1 MAMRDPEEEI
11 KRQLDAVVG
20 ESYEPPRRWGATL
33 AKWLVAAI
41 LAIAAA
47 ALVVG
52 ILDAHVM
59 KAQKDAAKKR
69 PVPVFIVPPK

>member
-1 MAMRDPEEEI
+1 MGTRGPEEDI

-20 ESYEPPRRWGATL
+20 ESFEPPRRWGATV

-47 ALVVG
+47 AAVVG

-69 PVPVFIVPPK
+69 PVPVYIVPAK